1 LRQQS
6 AVADP
11 ARSLDQRLA
20 QEGVF
25 TMNGISTTTGSVL
38 RWTRLA
44 IAVGGALCG
53 SLTTAQ
59 NAAPSAVEDEIT
71 VTGSRITRD
80 GMNTPTP
87 VTAITAEDMQMMA
100 PGQFIDSLDYLPPFF
115 MNDAP
120 DTAASKSQSAG
131 AANVNLRGLGAN
143 RTLVLLD
150 GRRMVP
156 SNRLGAVD
164 INLFPEA
171 MVERVEV
178 VTGGASAVYGT
189 DAVAGIVNFI
199 LKDDFEGFDIHTQ
212 AGMTDRDDG
221 EHTEVS
227 VAYGTA
233 IGERGRLMAS
243 AELYDAHKIET
254 LEGRDWFQS
263 WGLIQNPGPGPRD
276 LVRPDVASYT
286 YTNGGLIN
294 STSPGATPQA
304 DRIATPIHR
313 YEFLPDGSA
322 QPFVPGNLV
331 GANPAT
337 GPRVSTPGGSY
348 GTHQITNGGSG
359 WDAVT
364 DRGGSLVPA
373 TERNSLF
380 AHYAFDLS
388 ATTTLYAQLL
398 AGSNKVNSVGTL
410 PLGIAGWAGTI
421 YSGNPF
427 LPANIQQLMTTNNI
441 PSFTLERYHTTAD
454 LARDRFVT
462 DNDTRSVTFGADAEL
477 QSGAFEGWTLG
488 GYAQLGTN
496 DNQITQVD
504 FIRTDRLPEAMDAVR
519 HPVTNEIVCRAAL
532 FDPANYGD
540 CVPIDLLG
548 VGRASQAAID
558 YVLTGDQFILAETDQ
573 KVVEFS
579 MEGEIGE
586 GWGAGAISLAFGAG
600 WREESIEQT
609 LGPDDIIA
617 RSMPTN
623 DAVPACTSNTVD
635 LLNPPAGCRGVRG
648 VPAQFSATPNEIFIF
663 TNVQPIAGEYA
674 VSEVFAETLLPL
686 VSGVT
691 AVEQLDL
698 TVAARYADYEGSG
711 GIWAWKAGLDWQIH
725 DAVRLRTTVSRDIRA
740 ATLSERFDRQGVGS
754 AVNDPVFAGLNYT
767 TTQIIGGNPSLNPE
781 EADTLAFGVV
791 WQPNFLE
798 GFSMSADYY
807 EIDIAGALAQVGVQ
821 VIVDQCFQGVAERC
835 SKVTRDPVTNRVTI
849 VDNAFVNQDSAR
861 VVGTDLEM
869 GYTHQLAGGGTLSA
883 RLLATWLNENSTTTL
898 TALGT
903 TKRDVAGETGDG
915 SLPEFKSTTYLRYA
929 KGPFS
934 LFAQERFIGSGTLD
948 FDDIEGVTIDDNS
961 VDSRYYT
968 DVGFTWGPERATLSW
983 ELFFNV
989 QNLFD
994 RDPPPAASFAQFSG
1008 TRITNDR
1015 LFDFYGRRY
1024 VIGVDLAF

>member
-1 LRQQS
+1 
-6 AVADP
+6 
-11 ARSLDQRLA
+11 
-20 QEGVF
+20 
-25 TMNGISTTTGSVL
+25 
-38 RWTRLA
+38 
-44 IAVGGALCG
+44 
-53 SLTTAQ
+53 
-59 NAAPSAVEDEIT
+59 
-71 VTGSRITRD
+71 
-80 GMNTPTP
+80 
-87 VTAITAEDMQMMA
+87 MA

-189 DAVAGIVNFI
+189 DAVAGVVNFI

-212 AGMTDRDDG
+212 AGVTDRDDG
-221 EHTEVS
+221 EHKEVS
-227 VAYGTA
+227 VAYGTD
-233 IGERGRLMAS
+233 IGERGHLMAS
-243 AELYDAHKIET
+243 AEWYDAHKIET
-254 LEGRDWFQS
+254 LEGRDWFQH
-263 WGLIQNPGPGPRD
+263 WGLIQNPGAGPRD
-276 LVRPDVASYT
+276 LVRPDVVSYT
-286 YTNGGLIN
+286 YTAGGLIN
-294 STSPGATPQA
+294 STLPGVGTGA
-304 DRIATPIHR
+304 DRIPTAIHR
-313 YEFLPDGSA
+313 LEFLPDGSA
-322 QPFVPGNLV
+322 QPFVPGNLI

-380 AHYAFDLS
+380 AHYDFDLS
-388 ATTTLYAQLL
+388 DTTTLYAQFLM
-398 AGSNKVNSVGTL
+398 GSNEVNSVGTL
-410 PLGIAGWAGTI
+410 PLGIANWAGTI

-427 LPANIQQLMTTNNI
+427 LPANVQQLMTANNI
-441 PSFTLERYHTTAD
+441 PSFLLERYHTTAD
-454 LARDRFVT
+454 LAHDRFIT
-462 DNDTRSVTFGADAEL
+462 DNDTRSLTFGADAEI
-477 QSGAFEGWTLG
+477 QNGAFEGWTLG

-519 HPVTNEIVCRAAL
+519 HPVTNEIVCRASL
-532 FDPANYGD
+532 FDPANYGN

-548 VGRASQAAID
+548 VARASQTAID

-579 MEGEIGE
+579 MEGDIGD
-586 GWGAGAISLAFGAG
+586 GWGAGPISLAFGAG
-600 WREESIEQT
+600 WRDESIDQT
-609 LGPDDIIA
+609 LGPADIIA
-617 RSMPTN
+617 LSMPLNDTN
-623 DAVPACTSNTVD
+623 PACTSNTVD

-648 VPAQFSATPNEIFIF
+648 VPAQFSATPNEVFIF
-663 TNVQPIAGEYA
+663 TNVQPISGEYS
-674 VSEVFAETLLPL
+674 VSEAFVETLLPL
-686 VSGVT
+686 VSGIT
-691 AVEQLDL
+691 GVEQLDL
-698 TVAARYADYEGSG
+698 TLSARYADYEGSG

-725 DAVRLRTTVSRDIRA
+725 DAVRLRTTLSRDIRA

-754 AVNDPVFAGLNYT
+754 AVNDPEFGGLNYT
-767 TTQIIGGNPSLNPE
+767 TTQIIGGNPNLNPE

-821 VIVDQCFQGVAERC
+821 VIVDQCYQGVAERC
-835 SKVTRDPVTNRVTI
+835 SKVTRDPITNRVTI

-861 VVGTDLEM
+861 VVGTDLEI
-869 GYTHQLAGGGTLSA
+869 GYTMQLSGGGTLSA
-883 RLLATWLNENSTTTL
+883 RLLATWLNENSTT
-898 TALGT
+898 ALNAA
-903 TKRDVAGETGDG
+903 KRDVAGETGDG

-934 LFAQERFIGSGTLD
+934 LFAQERFIGSGSLD

-961 VDSRYYT
+961 VASRYYT
-968 DVGFTWGPERATLSW
+968 DLGLTWGPEGANLNW

-994 RDPPPAASFAQFSG
+994 RDPPAAASFAQFSG
-1008 TRITNDR
+1008 TRPTNDR
-1015 LFDFYGRRY
+1015 LFDFYGRRF
-1024 VIGVDLAF
+1024 VVGVDLSF

>member
-1 LRQQS
+1 VKQPTTMMAGRL
-6 AVADP
+6 
-11 ARSLDQRLA
+11 RLA
-20 QEGVF
+20 KL
-25 TMNGISTTTGSVL
+25 S
-38 RWTRLA
+38 
-44 IAVGGALCG
+44 IAVGCALAAG
-53 SLTTAQ
+53 VAAAQ
-59 NAAPSAVEDEIT
+59 DASTAPSGVEEVT

-87 VTAITAEDMQMMA
+87 VTAISAEDMQMMA

-131 AANVNLRGLGAN
+131 AANVNLRGLGAQ

-150 GRRMVP
+150 GRRVVP

-212 AGMTDRDDG
+212 AGVTDRDDG
-221 EHTEVS
+221 EHREVS
-227 VAYGTA
+227 VAYGTS
-233 IGERGRLMAS
+233 IGERGRLVVSGEM
-243 AELYDAHKIET
+243 YDAHKIET

-276 LVRPDVASYT
+276 LVRPDVVSYT
-286 YTNGGLIN
+286 YTAGGLIN
-294 STSPGATPQA
+294 STVAGAVAGA
-304 DRIATPIHR
+304 DRVATAIHR
-313 YEFLPDGSA
+313 YEFLPDGTA
-322 QPFVPGNLV
+322 RPFVPGGLI
-331 GANPAT
+331 GASPAT
-337 GPRVSTPGGSY
+337 GPRVATPGGSY
-348 GTHQITNGGSG
+348 GTHQVSNGGSG
-359 WDAVT
+359 WDAVV

-373 TERNSLF
+373 TERGSLF
-380 AHYAFDLS
+380 AHYDFDLS
-388 ATTTLYAQLL
+388 DTTTLYAQFL
-398 AGSNKVNSVGTL
+398 AGNNEVNSVGTL

-421 YSGNPF
+421 YSGNPY
-427 LPANIQQLMTTNNI
+427 LPADIQQLMTANNI
-441 PSFTLERYHTTAD
+441 QSFALERYHTTAD
-454 LARDRFVT
+454 LAHDRFIT
-462 DNDTRSVTFGADAEL
+462 DNDTRSLTFGGDAEL
-477 QSGAFEGWTLG
+477 TDGVFDGWRLG
-488 GYAQLGTN
+488 GYMQLGKN

-519 HPVTNEIVCRAAL
+519 HPTTNEIVCRAAL
-532 FDPANYGD
+532 FDPVNYGD
-540 CVPIDLLG
+540 CVPINLLG

-558 YVLTGDQFILAETDQ
+558 YVLTGDQYILAETDQ
-573 KVVEFS
+573 KVVEFT
-579 MEGEIGE
+579 MEGDIGD
-586 GWGAGAISLAFGAG
+586 GWGAGPISLAFGGG
-600 WREESIEQT
+600 WREESIDQR

-617 RSMPTN
+617 RTMPLN
-623 DAVPACTSNTVD
+623 DANVACTLNTVN
-635 LLNPPAGCRGVRG
+635 LLTPPAGCRGVRG
-648 VPAQFSATPNEIFIF
+648 VPSQFSAVPAEIFIF
-663 TNVQPIAGEYA
+663 TNVQPIAGEYS

-698 TVAARYADYEGSG
+698 SLATRYADYEGSG
-711 GIWAWKAGLDWQIH
+711 GIWAWKVGLDWQIH
-725 DAVRLRTTVSRDIRA
+725 DAVRLRATSSRDIRA

-791 WQPNFLE
+791 WQPNFLD

-821 VIVDQCFQGVAERC
+821 VIVDQCFQGIAERC

-869 GYTHQLAGGGTLSA
+869 GYTHQLSGGGTLSA
-883 RLLATWLNENSTTTL
+883 RLLATWLNENSTTVL
-898 TALGT
+898 NAP
-903 TKRDVAGETGDG
+903 KRDVAGETGDG

-929 KGPFS
+929 KGAFS
-934 LFAQERFIGSGTLD
+934 LFAQERFIGSGSLD
-948 FDDIEGVTIDDNS
+948 FDDVEGVTIDDNS

-968 DVGFTWGPERATLSW
+968 DVGLTWGPERASVDW

-1024 VIGVDLAF
+1024 VIGVDLKF

>member
-1 LRQQS
+1 VKQ
-6 AVADP
+6 P
-11 ARSLDQRLA
+11 
-20 QEGVF
+20 
-25 TMNGISTTTGSVL
+25 TTTSRAL
-38 RWTRLA
+38 RLTKLS
-44 IAVGGALCG
+44 IAVGGVLCAG
-53 SLTTAQ
+53 LAAAQ
-59 NAAPSAVEDEIT
+59 QPAPGGVEEVT
-71 VTGSRITRD
+71 VTGSRISRD

-131 AANVNLRGLGAN
+131 AANVNLRGLGAQ

-212 AGMTDRDDG
+212 AGVTDRDDG
-221 EHTEVS
+221 EHKEVS
-227 VAYGTA
+227 VAYGTS
-233 IGERGRLMAS
+233 IGERGHLMVS
-243 AELYDAHKIET
+243 GEWYDAHKIET
-254 LEGRDWFQS
+254 LEGRDWFRS

-276 LVRPDVASYT
+276 LVRPDVVSYT
-286 YTNGGLIN
+286 YTAGGLIN
-294 STSPGATPQA
+294 STLPGATAQA
-304 DRIATPIHR
+304 DRIATQIHR
-313 YEFLPDGSA
+313 LEFLPDGTTR
-322 QPFVPGNLV
+322 PFVAGNLI
-331 GANPAT
+331 GASPAT
-337 GPRVSTPGGSY
+337 GPRVNTPGGTY
-348 GTHQITNGGSG
+348 GTHQISNGGSG

-373 TERNSLF
+373 SERGSLF
-380 AHYAFDLS
+380 AHYDFDLS
-388 ATTTLYAQLL
+388 DSTTLYAQFL
-398 AGSNKVNSVGTL
+398 AGNNEVNSVGTL
-410 PLGIAGWAGTI
+410 PLGIAGWAGTV

-427 LPANIQQLMTTNNI
+427 LPANVQQLMTANNI
-441 PSFTLERYHTTAD
+441 QSFLLERYHTTAD
-454 LARDRFVT
+454 LARDRFIT
-462 DNDTRSVTFGADAEL
+462 DNDTRSLTFGADREI
-477 QSGAFEGWTLG
+477 QGGVFEGWTMG

-496 DNQITQVD
+496 DNRITQVD
-504 FIRTDRLPEAMDAVR
+504 FIRSDRLPEAMDAVR
-519 HPVTNEIVCRAAL
+519 HPVSGEIVCRAAL
-532 FDPANYGD
+532 FNPAAYGD
-540 CVPIDLLG
+540 CVPINLFG

-558 YVLTGDQFILAETDQ
+558 YVLTGDQYILAETEQ
-573 KVVEFS
+573 NVVEFS
-579 MEGEIGE
+579 MEGDVGD

-600 WREESIEQT
+600 YREESIDQT

-617 RSMPTN
+617 RSL
-623 DAVPACTSNTVD
+623 PAADPATSPCASNTVN
-635 LLNPPAGCRGVRG
+635 LLTPPPGCTGIRG
-648 VPAQFSATPNEIFIF
+648 VPGQFAATPNEIFIF
-663 TNVQPIAGEYA
+663 TNVQPISGEYS
-674 VSEVFAETLLPL
+674 VSEAFVETLLPL
-686 VSGVT
+686 VSGVP

-698 TVAARYADYEGSG
+698 SLSTRYADYEGSG
-711 GIWAWKAGLDWQIH
+711 GIWAWKVGLDWQIH
-725 DAVRLRTTVSRDIRA
+725 DAVRLRATQSRDIRA

-754 AVNDPVFAGLNYT
+754 AVNDPVFGGLNYT
-767 TTQIIGGNPSLNPE
+767 TTQIIGGNPNLNPE

-849 VDNAFVNQDSAR
+849 VDNAFVNQDAAR
-861 VVGTDLEM
+861 VVGTDLEI
-869 GYTHQLAGGGTLSA
+869 GYTHQLSGGGALSA
-883 RLLATWLNENSTTTL
+883 RLLATWLNENSTTSL
-898 TALGT
+898 NAA
-903 TKRDVAGETGDG
+903 KRDVAGETGDG

-929 KGPFS
+929 KGGFS

-948 FDDIEGVTIDDNS
+948 FDDVEGVTIDDNS
-961 VDSRYYT
+961 VESRYYT
-968 DVGFTWGPERATLSW
+968 DVGMTWGPERAAMSW

-994 RDPPPAASFAQFSG
+994 RDPPEAASFAQFSG

-1024 VIGVDLAF
+1024 VIGVDLNF